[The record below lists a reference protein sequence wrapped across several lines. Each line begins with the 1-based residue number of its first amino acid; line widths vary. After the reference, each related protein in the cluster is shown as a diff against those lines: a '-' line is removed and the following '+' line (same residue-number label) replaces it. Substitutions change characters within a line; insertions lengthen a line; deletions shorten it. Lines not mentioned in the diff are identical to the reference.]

1 MFRGRWPYGPLM
13 TEFLQECYV
22 AASRSDICRR
32 TREQLAAIA
41 ADASVS
47 ARGVRLLGSVLVPAD
62 ETLFLLWQA
71 DDEYAVRD
79 IVERA
84 GIACERLTE
93 VVAFTS
99 ACPEP
104 A

>member
-1 MFRGRWPYGPLM
+1 M
-13 TEFLQECYV
+13 TQFLQECYV

-32 TREQLAAIA
+32 TREQLAAIV

-71 DDEYAVRD
+71 DGEGTVRE
-79 IVERA
+79 IAERA
-84 GIACERLTE
+84 GITCNRLTE
-93 VVAFTS
+93 VVAFTP
-99 ACPEP
+99 ACLSLPEP

>member
-1 MFRGRWPYGPLM
+1 M

-32 TREQLAAIA
+32 TREQLAAIV
-41 ADASVS
+41 ADASAS
-47 ARGVRLLGSVLVPAD
+47 ARRVRLLGSVLVPAD

-71 DDEYAVRD
+71 DGESAVRE
-79 IVERA
+79 IAERA
-84 GIACERLTE
+84 GITCDRLTE
-93 VVAFTS
+93 VVAFPPACS
-99 ACPEP
+99 AP